1 MLPIRTETA
10 IWPLAIAVYRGPASL
25 DDHLAHLAEWNLW
38 FARGQRF
45 MVLRVFMDE
54 AALEQADGV
63 ARATKQW
70 LVDGAGDAIRSKV
83 DAMVNI
89 VPPSAYARMA
99 VLSVEKVFGV
109 PGLIAAGLPDG
120 LEWLRSRFPE
130 FGLWE
135 SVGALVQDWTGTT
148 LNKGQLI

>member
-1 MLPIRTETA
+1 MMPIRTITA
-10 IWPLAIAVYRGPASL
+10 IWPLAIAVYHGPASL

-45 MVLRVFMDE
+45 MVLRVFMDD

-70 LVDGAGDAIRSKV
+70 LIDGAGDAIRSQV

-109 PGLIAAGLPDG
+109 PGLIAAGLPEG
-120 LEWLRSRFPE
+120 LEWLRSLFPD
-130 FGLWE
+130 FGSWDC
-135 SVGALVQDWTGTT
+135 VATVIRD
-148 LNKGQLI
+148 

>member
-1 MLPIRTETA
+1 MMPIRTDTA
-10 IWPLAIAVYRGPASL
+10 VWPLAIAVYHGPASL
-25 DDHLAHLAEWNLW
+25 DDHLAHLAEWNRW

-45 MVLRVFMDE
+45 MVLRIFMDE

-70 LVDGAGDAIRSKV
+70 LVDGAGDAIRAQV

-89 VPPSAYARMA
+89 VPPSAYSRMA

-120 LEWLRSRFPE
+120 LEWLHSRFPE
-130 FGLWE
+130 FGQWE
-135 SVGALVQDWTGTT
+135 SVGSLVQDCMGATWC
-148 LNKGQLI
+148 KGQ

>member
-1 MLPIRTETA
+1 MMPIRTNTA
-10 IWPLAIAVYRGPASL
+10 IWPLVIAVYHGPASL
-25 DDHLAHLAEWNLW
+25 HDHLAHLAEWNLW

-45 MVLRVFMDE
+45 MVLRVFMDD

-70 LVDGAGDAIRSKV
+70 LVDGAGEAIRSQV

-99 VLSVEKVFGV
+99 VLNVEKVFGV
-109 PGLIAAGLPDG
+109 PGLIAAGLPEG
-120 LEWLRSRFPE
+120 LDWLRSRFPE

-135 SVGALVQDWTGTT
+135 AVGSLIQDCTGTT
-148 LNKGQLI
+148 SSKGQLI

>member
-1 MLPIRTETA
+1 MMPIRTNTA
-10 IWPLAIAVYRGPASL
+10 IWPLAIAVYHGPASL
-25 DDHLAHLAEWNLW
+25 DDHLAHLAEWNCW

-45 MVLRVFMDE
+45 IVLRVFTDE

-70 LVDGAGDAIRSKV
+70 LVDGAGDAIRAQV

-109 PGLIAAGLPDG
+109 PGLIAAGLPEG
-120 LEWLRSRFPE
+120 LEWLRSHFPE
-130 FGLWE
+130 FGQWE
-135 SVGALVQDWTGTT
+135 CVTTVVQDCLRGPATDFG
-148 LNKGQLI
+148 G

>member
-1 MLPIRTETA
+1 MMPIRTITA
-10 IWPLAIAVYRGPASL
+10 IWPLAIAVYHGPASL
-25 DDHLAHLAEWNLW
+25 DDYLAHLAQWNLW

-45 MVLRVFMDE
+45 MVLRVFMDD

-70 LVDGAGDAIRSKV
+70 LVDGAGGTVRSQV

-99 VLSVEKVFGV
+99 ALSVEKVFGI

-120 LEWLRSRFPE
+120 LDWLRSRFPE
-130 FGLWE
+130 FEIWE
-135 SVGALVQDWTGTT
+135 HVETVVQDCTGTT
-148 LNKGQLI
+148 LSKGTIM

>member
-1 MLPIRTETA
+1 MSPIRTNTA
-10 IWPLAIAVYRGPASL
+10 IWPLSIAVYHGPASL
-25 DDHLAHLAEWNLW
+25 DDHLAHLAEWNRW

-45 MVLRVFMDE
+45 MVLRVFVDD
-54 AALEQADGV
+54 AALEQAAGV
-63 ARATKQW
+63 AKATKQW
-70 LVDGAGDAIRSKV
+70 LVDGAGDAVRSQV

-135 SVGALVQDWTGTT
+135 VVGSLVQDCTGTRSS
-148 LNKGQLI
+148 KEQLI